1 MRPDGDLTIDAM
13 PAPAV
18 SRTLAGERSPDVH
31 TAHAPDA
38 AADEAVVGK
47 IYRRL
52 IGFLFVLFVFSFL
65 DRINIG
71 FAGLTMGRD
80 LGLSATAFGLASTVF
95 YGAYILFG
103 IPSNIMLGKLGARRW
118 IATIMVAW
126 GLASTATMFAWDA
139 NSLYVL
145 RILVGITE
153 AGFLPGVLLYM
164 TFWFPAAH
172 RARANAFFMIAMPVT
187 SALGAIVSGYMLK
200 LDGLHGLHG
209 WQWLFMLEGLP
220 SALLGIAVWLYLDD
234 TPEKAKWLTPDE
246 RMRLAAMMEKDVAS
260 SPVQKA
266 GGQEVSLTKA
276 LFSLPVMKLALAYFL
291 LVNTLGMIST
301 WVPQIVKSFN
311 EGSSDLAIGML
322 TAVPHVV
329 TIAAMVVWG
338 RRSDKHQ
345 ERRWHVALPM
355 LFAAAGWALT
365 SFAADPVVKL
375 AGLCAAS
382 AGAYASMTIFWT
394 LPDLVMSANHR
405 AIGIAFINAA
415 GIVGAALNAVI
426 VGYLR
431 DVTSS
436 FTSGLLYAAAVLVL
450 GALVVITFARGG
462 AAEKHHA

>member
-13 PAPAV
+13 PTPSA
-18 SRTLAGERSPDVH
+18 SRPEERFLE
-31 TAHAPDA
+31 ADA
-38 AADEAVVGK
+38 TTDERLVGK

-80 LGLSATAFGLASTVF
+80 LGLSATEFGLASTVF

-118 IATIMVAW
+118 IAIIMVAW
-126 GLASTATMFAWDA
+126 GIASTATMFARDA

-164 TFWFPAAH
+164 TFWFPSAH

-187 SALGAIVSGYMLK
+187 SALGAILSGYILK

-209 WQWLFMLEGLP
+209 WQWLFMVEGLP
-220 SALLGIAVWLYLDD
+220 SVLLGIVVWLYLDD
-234 TPEKAKWLTPDE
+234 TPEKASWLTPAE
-246 RMRLAAMMEKDVAS
+246 RARLAAMMEKDAAS
-260 SPVQKA
+260 SQA
-266 GGQEVSLTKA
+266 ELARRLAQSHDVSLA
-276 LFSLPVMKLALAYFL
+276 RMLCSLPVVQLAVAYFL

-311 EGSSDLAIGML
+311 EGSSDLTIGVL
-322 TAVPHVV
+322 TSVPHVC
-329 TIAAMVVWG
+329 TIVAMVVWG
-338 RRSDKHQ
+338 RRSDRHQ

-365 SFAADPVVKL
+365 SFSPDPLLKL
-375 AGLCAAS
+375 AGLCVAS
-382 AGAYASMTIFWT
+382 AGAYAAMTIFWT
-394 LPDLVMSANHR
+394 LPDLVMSVRHR
-405 AIGIAFINAA
+405 AVGIAFINAA

-431 DVTSS
+431 DITSS
-436 FTSGLLYAAAVLVL
+436 FTSGLLYAAVVLVL
-450 GALVVITFARGG
+450 GALVVLTFSRHGARP
-462 AAEKHHA
+462 